1 MSRSPDLKTRFDELF
16 SVFKV
21 QPVMGDLA
29 GHLRAKQLESVNN
42 LIPAT
47 MLAQLINGTVIMIA
61 FGSIGG
67 DRILALWATVLS
79 FMCGLTMLRFMRS
92 QRLQAQT
99 SASRNSI
106 DRVTRAAGI
115 AGAVWGITPLIVIP
129 YAGSAGHMALGII
142 LAAMAFSGAF
152 LMSRIPSAAFAFMTP
167 VLAGLFIGLQL
178 GPLPIY
184 DLLSVLILV
193 YAGLLAACVQWA
205 HARHVEQLINEA
217 ALKEQEQLISLLL
230 RDFEE
235 STSDWLWQTDEEAII
250 SGIPAGLQGQKTQYE
265 MMQPGAALVDLFEDC
280 EARDVL
286 LQSVKRRQAFRD
298 LVMPVRGTTGKSWW
312 RLTGKPVF
320 EGGFFAGFRGVA
332 SDVTASKETEDRIAH
347 LAHYDALTGLPN
359 RVTLLETLE
368 RIVRRRP
375 VMGRQR
381 ALLWLDLDNFKW
393 VNDTLGHPAGDEL
406 LKMVADRLTEA
417 CEQEDTIARLGGDE
431 FAVCIERKGGSAHI
445 EAFVRTLAEKLAEPY
460 ILLGSSARCSA
471 SIGVRLLDAF
481 TPDAQ
486 TLLQHA
492 DLALYKAKSDGRGG
506 WSIFTPDLEA
516 KARRRREVEE
526 DLQRALE
533 NNELLVYFQPQIDAK
548 SRKMVG
554 CEALLRWA
562 HPTKGLIYPGNFIET
577 AEDSGLITRLGDWVI
592 RAALEQARRLPDDIR
607 VAVNISP
614 LQIHSA
620 NLFPTIVNALA
631 TNQLDPS
638 RLDLE
643 ITESVLMTD
652 TDFTLDRLHQLKQLG
667 VRISLDDFGTGF
679 SSLSYLRKFPFDK
692 IKIDKSFI
700 SDMESSEDSRAI
712 TVATLG
718 LAKSLGLR
726 CTAEGVETEFQCKF
740 LQEHGCDELQ
750 GYFISRAQPLESL
763 TFFVDVKPETQAMSH
778 DAVASV
784 SQVALH
790 QETAL
795 TEDADSL
802 VGKITRLRS
811 RG

>member
-1 MSRSPDLKTRFDELF
+1 MSNSRELKARFDELL

-21 QPVMGDLA
+21 QSVTGDLA
-29 GHLRAKQLESVNN
+29 GHVRAKQLESVNS

-47 MLAQLINGTVIMIA
+47 MLAQLINGSVIMIA
-61 FGSIGG
+61 FGASGA

-79 FMCGLTMLRFMRS
+79 FTCGLMMLRFMRS
-92 QRLQAQT
+92 KRLKEKA
-99 SASRNSI
+99 SASRRSI
-106 DRVTRAAGI
+106 DKVTQAAAI
-115 AGAVWGITPLIVIP
+115 SGAVWGITPIIVIP
-129 YAGSAGHMALGII
+129 YAGSVAHMALGII

-152 LMSRIPSAAFAFMTP
+152 LMSRIPSAAFAFMLP
-167 VLAGLFIGLQL
+167 VLGGLFVGLQL
-178 GPLPIY
+178 EPLPIY
-184 DLLSVLILV
+184 DLLSLLILV
-193 YAGLLAACVQWA
+193 YGALLAACVQWA

-235 STSDWLWQTDEEAII
+235 STSDWLWQADEEGVI
-250 SGIPAGLQGQKTQYE
+250 SGIPAGFQGHKSQYE
-265 MMQPGAALVDLFEDC
+265 MMQPGAALVDLFEEC

-368 RIVRRRP
+368 RIVRKRP

-417 CEQEDTIARLGGDE
+417 CEQEDTVARLGGDE

-445 EAFVRTLAEKLAEPY
+445 EAFVRELSDRLAEPY

-492 DLALYKAKSDGRGG
+492 DLALYKAKSDGRAG

-548 SRKMVG
+548 TRKMVG

-562 HPTKGLIYPGNFIET
+562 HPTKGLIYPGHFIET

-607 VAVNISP
+607 IAVNISP

-652 TDFTLDRLHQLKQLG
+652 TDFTLDRLHQLKKLG

-700 SDMESSEDSRAI
+700 SDMETSEDSRAI

-718 LAKSLGLR
+718 LAKALGLR

-740 LQEHGCDELQ
+740 LQEHDCDELQ
-750 GYFISRAQPLESL
+750 GYFISRAQPLDSL
-763 TFFVDVKPETQAMSH
+763 TFFVDVKPESPAI
-778 DAVASV
+778 A
-784 SQVALH
+784 
-790 QETAL
+790 
-795 TEDADSL
+795 EDARVTVARVTDHTAEPL
-802 VGKITRLRS
+802 VAADETLVSKITKLRS

>member
-1 MSRSPDLKTRFDELF
+1 MSKSRELSAQVKDLFAIFRA
-16 SVFKV
+16 
-21 QPVMGDLA
+21 PRIMGDLA
-29 GHLRAKQLESVNN
+29 GHVRAKQLESVNS

-47 MLAQLINGTVIMIA
+47 LLAQVLNGAVVLLA
-61 FGSIGG
+61 FRAGG
-67 DRILALWATVLS
+67 ADQILALWATVLC
-79 FMCGLTMLRFMRS
+79 FMCGMTMLRILRNNRLRIPTSVS
-92 QRLQAQT
+92 QRALERVIQA
-99 SASRNSI
+99 
-106 DRVTRAAGI
+106 AALSGTI
-115 AGAVWGITPLIVIP
+115 WGLTPVIVIP

-142 LAAMAFSGAF
+142 LAAMAFAGAF
-152 LMSRIPSAAFAFMTP
+152 LLARIPSAAIAFITP
-167 VLAGLFIGLQL
+167 VLGGLFVGLQL
-178 GPLPIY
+178 NPLPIF
-184 DLLSVLILV
+184 DLLSILILV
-193 YAGLLAACVQWA
+193 YGGLLVACVQWS

-235 STSDWLWQTDEEAII
+235 STSDWLWQTDEDGFI
-250 SGIPAGLQGQKTQYE
+250 SGIPAGLQGEKVQYDV
-265 MMQPGAALVDLFEDC
+265 MRSGAALVDLFDEC

-286 LQSVKRRQAFRD
+286 YQNLKRRQAFRD
-298 LVMPVRGTTGKSWW
+298 LIMPVSGSTGNTWW
-312 RLTGKPVF
+312 RITGKPVI
-320 EGGFFAGFRGVA
+320 ENGFFAGFRGVA

-368 RIVRRRP
+368 RLARKRP

-417 CEQEDTIARLGGDE
+417 CEEQDTIARLGGDE
-431 FAVCIERKGGSAHI
+431 FAVCIERKGGAAHI
-445 EAFVRTLAEKLAEPY
+445 ETVVKDLTEILAKPY
-460 ILLGSSARCSA
+460 NLLGSSARCSA
-471 SIGVRLLDAF
+471 SIGVRLFDAY

-492 DLALYKAKSDGRGG
+492 DLALYKAKTDGRAR
-506 WSIFTPDLEA
+506 WCIFTPDLEA
-516 KARRRREVEE
+516 KARRRRELEE
-526 DLQRALE
+526 DLQRALD
-533 NNELLVYFQPQIDAK
+533 NNELLVYFQPQIDART
-548 SRKMVG
+548 RKMIG

-562 HPTKGLIYPGNFIET
+562 HPTKGLIYPGHFIET
-577 AEDSGLITRLGDWVI
+577 AEDSGLITRVGDWVI
-592 RAALEQARRLPDDIR
+592 RAALEQARRLPEDIR
-607 VAVNISP
+607 IAINISP

-652 TDFTLDRLHQLKQLG
+652 TDFTLDRLHQLKKLG

-700 SDMESSEDSRAI
+700 SDMETSEDSRAI

-718 LAKSLGLR
+718 LAKALGLR

-740 LQEHGCDELQ
+740 LQDNGCDELQ
-750 GYFISRAQPLESL
+750 GFFISRAQPLESL
-763 TFFVDVKPETQAMSH
+763 TFFVDVKP
-778 DAVASV
+778 DAVEPTSIVNKAVPLINPDTQS
-784 SQVALH
+784 AAA
-790 QETAL
+790 EKM
-795 TEDADSL
+795 TEARSN
-802 VGKITRLRS
+802 VTKLRS

>member
-1 MSRSPDLKTRFDELF
+1 MSNSADFRARVDELI

-21 QPVMGDLA
+21 PAVLGELA
-29 GHLRAKQLESVNN
+29 GHVRAKQLESVES

-61 FGSIGG
+61 FGAVGA
-67 DRILALWATVLS
+67 DRTLALWATVLS

-92 QRLQAQT
+92 QRQSEKT

-106 DRVTRAAGI
+106 ERVTQAAAI
-115 AGAVWGITPLIVIP
+115 SGAVWGITPVIVIP
-129 YAGSAGHMALGII
+129 YAGSTGHMVLGII

-152 LMSRIPSAAFAFMTP
+152 LMSRIPSAAFAFMVP
-167 VLAGLFIGLQL
+167 VLGGLVIGLQL
-178 GPLPIY
+178 GALPIY

-193 YAGLLAACVQWA
+193 YGGLLAACVQWA

-235 STSDWLWQTDEEAII
+235 STSDWLWQADEEGVI
-250 SGIPAGLQGQKTQYE
+250 SGIPAGFQGQKSQYE
-265 MMQPGAALVDLFEDC
+265 MMRPGAALVDLFENC

-368 RIVRRRP
+368 RIVRKQP

-417 CEQEDTIARLGGDE
+417 CEQDDTIARLGGDE

-445 EAFVRTLAEKLAEPY
+445 EAFVRELAARLAEPY

-471 SIGVRLLDAF
+471 SIGVRLLDAY

-486 TLLQHA
+486 TVLQHA
-492 DLALYKAKSDGRGG
+492 DLALYKAKSDGRAG
-506 WSIFTPDLEA
+506 WAIFTPDLEA
-516 KARRRREVEE
+516 KARRRREIEE

-533 NNELLVYFQPQIDAK
+533 KNELLVYFQPQIDANT
-548 SRKMVG
+548 RKMVG

-562 HPTKGLIYPGNFIET
+562 HPTKGLIYPGHFIET
-577 AEDSGLITRLGDWVI
+577 AEDSGLIT
-592 RAALEQARRLPDDIR
+592 
-607 VAVNISP
+607 
-614 LQIHSA
+614 
-620 NLFPTIVNALA
+620 
-631 TNQLDPS
+631 
-638 RLDLE
+638 
-643 ITESVLMTD
+643 
-652 TDFTLDRLHQLKQLG
+652 
-667 VRISLDDFGTGF
+667 
-679 SSLSYLRKFPFDK
+679 
-692 IKIDKSFI
+692 
-700 SDMESSEDSRAI
+700 
-712 TVATLG
+712 
-718 LAKSLGLR
+718 
-726 CTAEGVETEFQCKF
+726 
-740 LQEHGCDELQ
+740 
-750 GYFISRAQPLESL
+750 
-763 TFFVDVKPETQAMSH
+763 
-778 DAVASV
+778 
-784 SQVALH
+784 
-790 QETAL
+790 
-795 TEDADSL
+795 
-802 VGKITRLRS
+802 
-811 RG
+811 